1 MAAGKH
7 RAPNPHR
14 NRVGT
19 VVAAGAV
26 PLVLAVVGAGT
37 ANAAAGTLPI
47 AQQED
52 APQWPA
58 ADSPNEQPYEGMH
71 IPHNELS
78 SLQTARALP
87 NHHYLAPI
95 GTLHTPVSVAPVPPI
110 APPPGKFRFGDVQ
123 VDAPEWINRDQAIMV
138 NDTSA
143 QAEAGIATF
152 LDSIG
157 MERSRSDRIA
167 GQTVGTAAM
176 GAVVG
181 ASAATPLTL
190 SAAAMGGLC
199 GLIAG
204 VPFLPIGLVAGPLL
218 GAAVGAAVITIPA
231 AALGAGVGAA
241 VGAVG
246 GLTAP
251 SRVLGDI

>member
-1 MAAGKH
+1 M
-7 RAPNPHR
+7 
-14 NRVGT
+14 
-19 VVAAGAV
+19 
-26 PLVLAVVGAGT
+26 
-37 ANAAAGTLPI
+37 
-47 AQQED
+47 QE
-52 APQWPA
+52 WPA
-58 ADSPNEQPYEGMH
+58 AGSPNEQPYEGLH

-78 SLQTARALP
+78 SLQTARSLP
-87 NHHYLAPI
+87 NHHYLAPV
-95 GTLHTPVSVAPVPPI
+95 GTLHTPVPVTPVPPI

-123 VDAPEWINRDQAIMV
+123 VDAPDWINRDQAITV

-143 QAEAGIATF
+143 QTEANLATF

-157 MERSRSDRIA
+157 MERSRSDRVA
-167 GQTVGTAAM
+167 GQTMGTAAM
-176 GAVVG
+176 GAVAG
-181 ASAATPLTL
+181 ASAALPLTL

-204 VPFLPIGLVAGPLL
+204 VPFLPIGLVAGPIL
-218 GAAVGAAVITIPA
+218 GAAMGAAAVTIPA
-231 AALGAGVGAA
+231 AAIGAGVGAA